1 MSTPTSSGKRLCLRC
16 GSEMEAGT
24 IPDRGHGT
32 MEHESLWRGPRPPGK
47 KLLGLISYQNR
58 GQPRQIMAFRCVSC
72 GTLELVAGMPLS

>member
-24 IPDRGHGT
+24 IPDRGHGQ
-32 MEHESLWRGPRPPGK
+32 MEHESMWRGPRPPEK
-47 KLLGLISYQNR
+47 KLFGLFLYQNR
-58 GQPRQIMAFRCVSC
+58 GQPRQIRAFRCVSC